1 MVYLVV
7 KDPDDIG
14 VYEFVSRGV
23 AEKTAKIFKQAA
35 VLESYEKEK
44 AMSIVNASEVIDA
57 TFLIRKYKNS
67 NISTAKTDKE
77 KAKNTPAPTEIKS
90 NFVTL
95 INKMKDI
102 KNNSVR
108 IEMINGDEFYLAL
121 KSLFYITK
129 PEYISKMLYV
139 ENGEVILNTNLIDD
153 LINKG
158 IIGIVPKSK
167 IEMIDNF
174 AVITNCDD
182 KYSPNT
188 KYDENKNIRYEREYE
203 KIVINTNQI
212 ESISPADDMTFG
224 DYDLNKEIIV
234 KYLVKKML

>member
-129 PEYISKMLYV
+129 PEYI
-139 ENGEVILNTNLIDD
+139 N
-153 LINKG
+153 
-158 IIGIVPKSK
+158 
-167 IEMIDNF
+167 
-174 AVITNCDD
+174 
-182 KYSPNT
+182 
-188 KYDENKNIRYEREYE
+188 
-203 KIVINTNQI
+203 I
-212 ESISPADDMTFG
+212 ESPHPKPRYIKIIPIGLSSLKTFA
-224 DYDLNKEIIV
+224 IFAIV
-234 KYLVKKML
+234 NITI